1 MIFNLKFIN
10 SRFKFKKS
18 NFNDQNLFN
27 SFNFHE
33 KNLNLSL
40 NIESHLFIY

>member
-10 SRFKFKKS
+10 SRFKFK

-33 KNLNLSL
+33 KNLNSSF
-40 NIESHLFIY
+40 NIESHLSIY